1 MVKPAALS
9 AVLSVVVFVA
19 SARLQPATNVA
30 TAANASETHTLCT
43 DTLFDIG

>member
-1 MVKPAALS
+1 MLKPADLS

-19 SARLQPATNVA
+19 SARLQPAN
-30 TAANASETHTLCT
+30 NAPMQTSPSEERARYA